1 MRYQLLGSGLLLLA
15 LGQAAHG
22 QTVSPAADSAH
33 VPGRRFTYTEHL
45 PVFPAFE
52 PADSTRPTMQ
62 RVVRFLQS
70 DLHFPPKALRDGV
83 QGKVLV
89 SFVVD
94 AEGRTTDIKIAKG
107 LRDDVDAEVL
117 RNARRLASIRW
128 QPGTQNGR
136 PVSVAFTAPIS
147 FSVRGG
153 PTRYGAPGTDSLD
166 LPQFN
171 RLKLPSATWKLGK
184 PLPASQGVIYG
195 SCLQRMGFSSGGIA
209 QLVRLVNLSTGQVFR
224 IGVKP
229 TMRSRR
235 ENTFCYALPA
245 GRYALSTY
253 EFNHSNVLLDFR
265 AERLLKPSA
274 GQAPGVAASRYV
286 FTVVPGQ
293 LHYVGTWNFANENE
307 PIFLDEKALLDATL
321 QADYPAAR
329 LAEAR
334 VAIPH

>member
-1 MRYQLLGSGLLLLA
+1 MRYQLIGSGLLLLG
-15 LGQAAHG
+15 LGRVAHG
-22 QTVSPAADSAH
+22 QTTPPAIDSARLPSKH
-33 VPGRRFTYTEHL
+33 YTLVEQL
-45 PVFPAFE
+45 PVFPALE
-52 PADSTRPTMQ
+52 PADSTRPAAQ

-70 DLHFPPKALRDGV
+70 DLHFPPTALRDGV

-94 AEGRTTDIKIAKG
+94 AEGRTTDIKIAQG

-117 RNARRLASIRW
+117 RDARRLAAIRW
-128 QPGTQNGR
+128 QPGSQNGR
-136 PVSVAFTAPIS
+136 PVRVAFTVPIS
-147 FSVRGG
+147 FSV
-153 PTRYGAPGTDSLD
+153 PANTTRYGAPGSDSLD

-171 RLKLPSATWKLGK
+171 RLKLPSAAWKLSQA
-184 PLPASQGVIYG
+184 LPANRGVIYG

-224 IGVKP
+224 ISVKP

-235 ENTFCYALPA
+235 ENPFCYALPA
-245 GRYALSTY
+245 GRYALSQY

-265 AERLLKPSA
+265 AERLLKPSP
-274 GQAPGVAASRYV
+274 GPGPGVAASRYV

-293 LHYVGTWNFANENE
+293 LHYVGTWNLANENE

-321 QADYPAAR
+321 QVDYPAAR

-334 VAIPH
+334 IAIPH